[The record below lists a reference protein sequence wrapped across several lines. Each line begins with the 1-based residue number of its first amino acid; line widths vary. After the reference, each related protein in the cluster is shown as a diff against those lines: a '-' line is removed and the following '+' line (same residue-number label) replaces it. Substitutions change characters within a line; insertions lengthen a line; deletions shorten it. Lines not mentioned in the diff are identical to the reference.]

1 LILEIDN
8 ISKTFGGVQALKKV
22 NFNVSEG
29 EIVGLIGP
37 NGSGKTTLFNVITG
51 FLKPTEGKIRF
62 KGQDITGAK
71 PNVVCHGGIAR
82 TFQIVKPFGDL
93 TTLQNIMVG
102 AIYGTK
108 NKDSLHQIKL
118 DSQKMLD
125 MVGLRQKENAPA
137 ASLTLAGRKKLEL
150 GRALATKPQ
159 LLLLDEVMGGLNQTE
174 IEDIMAYIKKLRAS
188 GITIILVEHIMK
200 AVMGVS
206 DRIIVLNVGEKIAE
220 GTPQQIITNQQVI
233 VAYLGEEAHA

>member
-8 ISKTFGGVQALKKV
+8 ISKAFGGVQALKKV
-22 NFNVSEG
+22 SFNVNEG

-51 FLKPTEGKIRF
+51 FFKPTEGKIRF
-62 KGQDITGAK
+62 KGKDITGVK

-93 TTLQNIMVG
+93 TTLQNIMIG
-102 AIYGTK
+102 EIYGTK
-108 NKDSLHQIKL
+108 NKESLHQVIL
-118 DSQKMLD
+118 ESQKILD
-125 MVGLRQKENAPA
+125 TVGLRNKENAPA
-137 ASLTLAGRKKLEL
+137 HSLTLAARKKLEL
-150 GRALATKPQ
+150 GRALATKPE

-174 IEDIMAYIKKLRAS
+174 IEDIMAYIKKLREG

-206 DRIIVLNVGEKIAE
+206 DRIVVLNVGEKIAE
-220 GTPQQIITNQQVI
+220 GTPREIVANQQVI
-233 VAYLGEEAHA
+233 TAYLGEEAHA